1 MVKYAIKRIAMG
13 LLSLFI
19 VATLTFFLM
28 QAVPGGPFMSEKAVS
43 AQAMAALE
51 AKYGLDQPVM
61 VQYKNY
67 LVNALHGDFGP
78 SLRQRGRDVSEMCI
92 RDRVCAGGGRR

>member
-28 QAVPGGPFMSEKAVS
+28 QAVPGGPCMSEKAIS

-51 AKYGLDQPVM
+51 AKYGLDQPVR
-61 VQYKNY
+61 
-67 LVNALHGDFGP
+67 FP
-78 SLRQRGRDVSEMCI
+78 
-92 RDRVCAGGGRR
+92 AGTDPRFT

>member
-28 QAVPGGPFMSEKAVS
+28 QAVPGGPFMSEKAH
-43 AQAMAALE
+43 QRPG
-51 AKYGLDQPVM
+51 YGRAGS
-61 VQYKNY
+61 K
-67 LVNALHGDFGP
+67 
-78 SLRQRGRDVSEMCI
+78 I
-92 RDRVCAGGGRR
+92 RP

>member
-28 QAVPGGPFMSEKAVS
+28 QAVPGGPFMSEKAIS

-51 AKYGLDQPVM
+51 AK
-61 VQYKNY
+61 
-67 LVNALHGDFGP
+67 
-78 SLRQRGRDVSEMCI
+78 
-92 RDRVCAGGGRR
+92 